1 MGKGSGAGGG
11 LGGGRGGGKMSA
23 EELALR
29 DEKRRL
35 KREQKRAQS
44 RLAEQKETK
53 DLDVLGMARYEL
65 GLKEPEKEKFSH
77 ADDDDDEQPVQEEED
92 SGGLIGF
99 VKWLF
104 ARPKAPPKEWE
115 TFRRDEI
122 ENFINERRASIIGK
136 MWPESFY
143 FWQMKNNKL
152 RYWGDRDLLR
162 QREGRGVCFWPD
174 PPKGGGESYYG
185 LWRADMPN
193 GHGVFRWFTGDVYMG
208 QWSNGV
214 EQGFGVYRYGVN

>member
-11 LGGGRGGGKMSA
+11 LGGGRGGAKMSA
-23 EELALR
+23 EELAMR

-136 MWPESFY
+136 MWPVGGEDFSSSEVNCKQNSSSEVNFEQT
-143 FWQMKNNKL
+143 FDVTKGQSI
-152 RYWGDRDLLR
+152 RYDLLSEIDK
-162 QREGRGVCFWPD
+162 Q
-174 PPKGGGESYYG
+174 
-185 LWRADMPN
+185 
-193 GHGVFRWFTGDVYMG
+193 RWFAQGSHSREFADFEDIPNFKSFKENGSDM
-208 QWSNGV
+208 QWA
-214 EQGFGVYRYGVN
+214 E